1 MKNFRSI
8 RSILS
13 NIPKA
18 LFQETNESDFM
29 DYMLDAIKLLPQT
42 IYYEPKIEVFEII
55 DGKVQLPKY
64 VKQINSVMWQC
75 SDPSKECIDSL
86 MNSCTDLEPEPADVN
101 PAVCKPMIT
110 YKMFLDSPYF
120 KENYKIIKYVGTDK
134 SLISNNCPCKFASCA
149 ETFVVTPEKTMYLSI
164 DTGFICVN
172 YDTPVCDE
180 KGDILIP
187 DDQIL
192 VEYLVAYCIAKHW
205 ENRQFSKEEQAAN
218 FYNQYNQKQALLHK
232 QARGRLMLSGMDFA
246 NIMDI
251 NGQFTKLIKLPEI
264 LFYAR

>member
-13 NIPKA
+13 NIPKT

-29 DYMLDAIKLLPQT
+29 DYMLDAIQLLPQT
-42 IYYEPKIEVFEII
+42 IRYEPKIEVFEIV

-64 VKQINSVMWQC
+64 VRQINSVMWQC
-75 SDPSKECIDSL
+75 SDPSKECLDSL
-86 MNSCTDLEPEPADVN
+86 LTTCTDTSSEPSDLI

-134 SLISNNCPCKFASCA
+134 SLISNDCPCKFASCA
-149 ETFVVTPEKTMYLSI
+149 ETFVVTPQKTMYLSI
-164 DTGFICVN
+164 DKGFICVN
-172 YDTPVCDE
+172 YDSPVCDE
-180 KGDILIP
+180 NEDILIP
-187 DDQIL
+187 DEQIL
-192 VEYLVAYCIAKHW
+192 VEYLVAYAISKHW
-205 ENRQFSKEEQAAN
+205 ENRQFSKEEQARN
-218 FYNQYNQKQALLHK
+218 FYQDYHQKQAILHK
-232 QARGRLMLSGMDFA
+232 QARGRLMLSAVDFA
-246 NIMDI
+246 NLMDI
-251 NGQFTKLIKLPEI
+251 NGQYTKLIKLPEI

>member
-110 YKMFLDSPYF
+110 YKMFLDSIDFYNINSI
-120 KENYKIIKYVGTDK
+120 KENISEIDAITKNNMVSQEIVSIALTDSLFNYSK
-134 SLISNNCPCKFASCA
+134 DKFKVYNPDSLILQLQWVERFKYYAD
-149 ETFVVTPEKTMYLSI
+149 VDM
-164 DTGFICVN
+164 VN
-172 YDTPVCDE
+172 
-180 KGDILIP
+180 
-187 DDQIL
+187 
-192 VEYLVAYCIAKHW
+192 
-205 ENRQFSKEEQAAN
+205 ENLYQNLE
-218 FYNQYNQKQALLHK
+218 L
-232 QARGRLMLSGMDFA
+232 
-246 NIMDI
+246 
-251 NGQFTKLIKLPEI
+251 
-264 LFYAR
+264 